1 MFIKA
6 SINQEYLKYAIK
18 GGLAALLALVSAYFL
33 DIQQSYWVLF
43 GAMTVT
49 KLHVG
54 ASFHRGKQ
62 RIYGTLLGVII
73 SVLLALCLL
82 HWPLGVALLIPICIF
97 GAVYYFP
104 YYSVCV
110 IFITVLFVLTFG
122 VISHHPIHYGIARI
136 LDTALGVAIAVI
148 ISLYVWPN
156 RMSHVLEREFQA
168 YLSQVEQSFSL
179 FSNAFINQA
188 LSVEEKNNVLKTLED
203 TLLKLKEGLAL
214 IEHEPGK
221 KASIYKKT
229 GSSLLRFEHLYSLIH
244 TLGSLAT
251 ENVTIVPDEELH
263 RLLVIFIDKAQ
274 NNSSLLL
281 SDESQK
287 IFNYLQHTTVKVE
300 QEQQRII
307 GAFVQTVRDI
317 VDEMKSARQT

>member
-1 MFIKA
+1 MLMSA

-73 SVLLALCLL
+73 SVLLALYLL
-82 HWPLGVALLIPICIF
+82 HWPLGIALIMPICIF

-110 IFITVLFVLTFG
+110 VFITILFVLTFG
-122 VISHHPIHYGIARI
+122 VASHHPIHYGVARI

-156 RMSHVLEREFQA
+156 RMSQVLEREFQT
-168 YLSQVEQSFSL
+168 YISQVTQL
-179 FSNAFINQA
+179 FTKFTHAF
-188 LSVEEKNNVLKTLED
+188 LSETLLLEEKNTDLKMLENTLS
-203 TLLKLKEGLAL
+203 KLKEEMTL

-221 KASIYKKT
+221 KA
-229 GSSLLRFEHLYSLIH
+229 
-244 TLGSLAT
+244 
-251 ENVTIVPDEELH
+251 N
-263 RLLVIFIDKAQ
+263 
-274 NNSSLLL
+274 
-281 SDESQK
+281 
-287 IFNYLQHTTVKVE
+287 
-300 QEQQRII
+300 
-307 GAFVQTVRDI
+307 
-317 VDEMKSARQT
+317 